1 MEKMIAGEMEI
12 PVKKEKAESK
22 KKETKKKE
30 AKKSKKEPK
39 ATKKSEKEKIEDI
52 ESTVGDIEK
61 ELSGI
66 EEPQT
71 SASKGVETEAVRRF
85 KKNFVKSGEGLTKD
99 LRRGAGE
106 INPARLFKK
115 YPASPAVA
123 AKRSIKKLENL
134 SKEAKIPL
142 DGVNLA
148 PDFEDEFDVQDTI
161 LGIAEKIA
169 EI

>member
-12 PVKKEKAESK
+12 PVKKEKKEAK

-30 AKKSKKEPK
+30 TKS
-39 ATKKSEKEKIEDI
+39 TKKSEKEKIEDV
-52 ESTVGDIEK
+52 ESTVSDIEK

-71 SASKGVETEAVRRF
+71 SAPKGVETEAVRRF

-106 INPARLFKK
+106 INPTRLFKK

-123 AKRSIKKLENL
+123 AKRSVRKLENL
-134 SKEAKIPL
+134 SKEAEISL
-142 DGVNLA
+142 NDVNLT

-161 LGIAEKIA
+161 LKIAEKIA